1 MSIYRRIAIRPR
13 RAETTSMTKGDH
25 MLKKRKKHE
34 NAKGYADDKITEQK
48 TLTPIS
54 RSETRAETTVIGENI
69 SIEGHIRG
77 AEHLVIEGS
86 MKGNIEM
93 EKNDFTVGSKGRI
106 EGEINAQNVKV
117 SGQMIGNIK
126 TQGKVEITKEADFMG
141 EIKAKNISV
150 EDGAY
155 FKGSIELDKEPH
167 RKTALTGKPTTFA
180 TTQPV
185 NEPKIQTAKEDKK
198 EN

>member
-1 MSIYRRIAIRPR
+1 
-13 RAETTSMTKGDH
+13 
-25 MLKKRKKHE
+25 MLKKSKKHE
-34 NAKGYADDKITEQK
+34 DDKGYAGDKISEQK

-54 RSETRAETTVIGENI
+54 RSETGAETTIIGENI

-93 EKNDFTVGSKGRI
+93 EKNDFTIGSKGRI

-141 EIKAKNISV
+141 EIKAKTISV

-167 RKTALTGKPTTFA
+167 RKTALSGKSTTGTTTPPKNKPE
-180 TTQPV
+180 TQAAPK
-185 NEPKIQTAKEDKK
+185 EPKEI
-198 EN
+198 